1 MSAARLKPVSA
12 PAPARPEGE
21 SRMLTGWGRTA
32 ATMAEVYQPRS
43 PDDVSALLAVTDGRG
58 AVARGLGRSYGDA
71 AQNGGGEVLDM
82 TTMATVQA
90 VDLER
95 GLVAAEGGVSLDRLM
110 RSLVPLG
117 WFVPVTA
124 GTRHVT
130 VGGAIAADIHG
141 KNHHRDGSFCSH
153 VESLTLQTADRTVV
167 AGPGSEPEIFW
178 ATAGGMGLTG
188 VVTDAVVRMLP
199 IQTSMIRQ
207 DTERADNL
215 DQVMAL
221 MESGDDGYRY
231 SVAWV
236 DCVARGASLGRS
248 VLTRGDHAEIDELP
262 ASKRGKA
269 LAFGPK
275 TPLAA
280 PSWMPSGLVRPVT
293 ERAFNE
299 LWFRRAPAR
308 EHGRLI
314 GLAAFFHPLDVLS
327 GWNRVYGRRGFLQYQ
342 LAVPFGAEDVLR
354 TAIES
359 LQRAGTPSSLG
370 VLKRFG
376 KGDAGHLSF
385 PIPGWTLTLDVAVG
399 DVRLAR
405 ILDLL
410 DEIVAAAGGRI
421 YLAKDS
427 RMRPELVG
435 RMYPRL
441 AEWQKVQMRLDPGGV
456 FQSDLSRRLRLT
468 AAVRS

>member
-1 MSAARLKPVSA
+1 V
-12 PAPARPEGE
+12 
-21 SRMLTGWGRTA
+21 LTGWGRA
-32 ATMAEVYQPRS
+32 APTTAEVYQPRRAG
-43 PDDVSALLAVTDGRG
+43 DVAALLAAADDRG

-82 TTMATVQA
+82 TAMASLSA
-90 VDLER
+90 IDLER
-95 GLVAAEGGVSLDRLM
+95 GLVVAEGGVSLDRLM

-153 VESLTLQTADRTVV
+153 VASLTLQTARATLVV
-167 AGPGSEPEIFW
+167 GPETHPDVFW

-199 IQTSMIRQ
+199 IQTSLIRQ
-207 DTERADNL
+207 DTERADSL
-215 DQVMAL
+215 DEVMAL
-221 MESGDDGYRY
+221 MESGDERYRY

-236 DCVARGASLGRS
+236 DCVATGRQLGRS
-248 VLTRGDHAEIDELP
+248 VLTRGDHAELDELP
-262 ASKRGKA
+262 AARRATA

-275 TPLAA
+275 TPVTT
-280 PSWMPSGLVRPVT
+280 PSWFPSGLVRSLT

-299 LWFRRAPAR
+299 LYFRHAPR
-308 EHGRLI
+308 HEEGRLI
-314 GLAAFFHPLDVLS
+314 GLAAFFHPLDLVS
-327 GWNRVYGRRGFLQYQ
+327 SWNRLYGRRGFLQYQ
-342 LAVPFGAEDVLR
+342 LVVPFGAEDVMR

-359 LQRAGTPSSLG
+359 LQRIGKPSSLA

-376 KGDAGHLSF
+376 AGSAGHLSF
-385 PIPGWTLTLDVAVG
+385 PIRGWTLTLDVAVG
-399 DVRLAR
+399 DPQLGPT
-405 ILDLL
+405 LDRL
-410 DEIVAAAGGRI
+410 DELVAGAGGRI

-427 RMRPELVG
+427 RMRSELVG
-435 RMYPRL
+435 QMYPRL
-441 AEWQKVQMRLDPGGV
+441 EEWQQVQASLDPGGV
-456 FQSDLSRRLRLT
+456 FQSDLSRRLHLT
-468 AAVRS
+468 RADRS

>member
-1 MSAARLKPVSA
+1 
-12 PAPARPEGE
+12 
-21 SRMLTGWGRTA
+21 MLTGWGRA
-32 ATMAEVYQPRS
+32 APTMAEVYQPRS
-43 PDDVSALLAVTDGRG
+43 PDDVSALLAAADGRG

-82 TTMATVQA
+82 TAMATVNA
-90 VDLER
+90 IDLER

-153 VESLTLQTADRTVV
+153 VTSLTLQTAGRTIV
-167 AGPGSEPEIFW
+167 AGPDTHPEIFW

-188 VVTDAVVRMLP
+188 VVTDAIVQMLP

-215 DQVMAL
+215 EEVMAL
-221 MESGDDGYRY
+221 MESGDDAYRY
-231 SVAWV
+231 SVAWI
-236 DCVARGASLGRS
+236 DCVAQGGQLGRS
-248 VLTRGDHAEIDELP
+248 VLTRGDHAELDELP
-262 ASKRGKA
+262 AAKLGKA

-275 TPLAA
+275 TPLGA

-299 LWFRRAPAR
+299 LYFRHAPRR
-308 EHGRLI
+308 EEGRLV
-314 GLAAFFHPLDVLS
+314 GLAAFFHPLDLVS
-327 GWNRVYGRRGFLQYQ
+327 AWNRVYGRRGFLQYQ
-342 LAVPFGAEDVLR
+342 LVVPFGAEDVIR

-359 LQRAGTPSSLG
+359 LQRIGAPSSLA

-376 KGDAGHLSF
+376 EGDAGHLSF
-385 PIPGWTLTLDVAVG
+385 PIRGWTLTLDVAIG
-399 DVRLAR
+399 DPRLAPT
-405 ILDLL
+405 LDRL
-410 DEIVAAAGGRI
+410 DEMVAGAGGRI

-427 RMRPELVG
+427 RMRPELVSQ
-435 RMYPRL
+435 MYPRL
-441 AEWQKVQMRLDPGGV
+441 AEWQKVQARLDPDGV

-468 AAVRS
+468 TRS